1 MPSEV
6 LLLSE
11 PLFLRED
18 SNEKNAWTLLWL
30 EPIQPDLR

>member
-11 PLFLRED
+11 PLFLREN
-18 SNEKNAWTLLWL
+18 SNEKNTRTLLWL
-30 EPIQPDLR
+30 EPIQPELC